1 MELSKKQKEREDWV
15 KEYNNSLPQREWYDE
30 EFDTLIISG
39 IGGIYDSEYMN
50 YVYDNIQSKRI
61 KRLKRQQ
68 KKEKKL
74 HDKL

>member
-15 KEYNNSLPQREWYDE
+15 KEYNNSLPQSEWYSE

-61 KRLKRQQ
+61 KRIKRI
-68 KKEKKL
+68 KKEYNKKKI
-74 HDKL
+74 D